1 MVVEQITQGF
11 AQLDLVLGG
20 WGVRVGGRTAL
31 WELGEGEQHDQHS
44 QHDQQILVGL
54 QCAGELF
61 GAIRLGLVRSHLRH
75 RRMQV
80 GVLEHEVFAEQD
92 AGDQAKCVHG
102 LCDVQT
108 HGAESFRAH
117 QRGIRVGGGF
127 EEAQADRL
135 HEDGE

>member
-1 MVVEQITQGF
+1 
-11 AQLDLVLGG
+11 
-20 WGVRVGGRTAL
+20 
-31 WELGEGEQHDQHS
+31 
-44 QHDQQILVGL
+44 
-54 QCAGELF
+54 
-61 GAIRLGLVRSHLRH
+61 
-75 RRMQV
+75 MQV

-135 HEDGE
+135 HEDGK